1 MRCKHRRQ
9 LIAVVSD
16 IGCWLDMRSGVQTG
30 GNMLSSL
37 WLPPMVAVVMA
48 FGPGGALADSASQNA
63 SSAHQAVTAQAARS
77 GAGSFATQAAAPA
90 ARTPDLGR
98 LLRLAASEPAPLVTD
113 SVLASTGKTGLASTG
128 KTGLAST
135 GKTGLPD
142 PGKAGLPTPAVSA
155 AMARANAIRQTQAL
169 SYLRHTQPAVAKELI
184 ASQQPQVR
192 NYFCGP
198 AAVSEMLAQMKVTLP
213 QPAAA
218 RELGTTPGGT
228 DWSDAGGYPVPK
240 VLNANQKPRNYGAVG
255 LPWTPTAAQIKTFE
269 VDLVT
274 DINHGPGVPIAGN
287 AYEVPGGPHLVGHPP
302 GQTIMHWFDIR
313 GYSKSG
319 AVTDYEDSVHGAASI
334 GWSAAVPAYSAL
346 ASATIVNIVGARG
359 YVW

>member
-1 MRCKHRRQ
+1 
-9 LIAVVSD
+9 
-16 IGCWLDMRSGVQTG
+16 
-30 GNMLSSL
+30 MLSSL
-37 WLPPMVAVVMA
+37 WLPPMVAVAMA
-48 FGPGGALADSASQNA
+48 FGPGGALADSAGQNA
-63 SSAHQAVTAQAARS
+63 SSAHPAVTAQAARS
-77 GAGSFATQAAAPA
+77 GAGGFAASAAAPA

-98 LLRLAASEPAPLVTD
+98 LLRLAANEPAPLVTD
-113 SVLASTGKTGLASTG
+113 SVLASTGKTGLVSSG
-128 KTGLAST
+128 KA
-135 GKTGLPD
+135 GLPD
-142 PGKAGLPTPAVSA
+142 PGKAGLPAPAVSA
-155 AMARANAIRQTQAL
+155 AMARANAIRQAQAL
-169 SYLRHTQPAVAKELI
+169 SYLRHAKPAAAKELI

-213 QPAAA
+213 QRAAA
-218 RELGTTPGGT
+218 RDLGTTPGGT

-240 VLNANQKPRNYGAVG
+240 VLNANQKLRDYVAVG
-255 LPWTPTAAQIKTFE
+255 LPWTPTAAQVKTFE
-269 VDLVT
+269 VDLVA
-274 DINHGPGVPIAGN
+274 DINHGAGVPMAGN

-313 GYSKSG
+313 GYSQSG